1 MPSQLS
7 RTLIKNLELFRALPD
22 EALDAALQH
31 AQVRRL
37 ADGDTAFQQ
46 GEEATHFFVLLHGH
60 LKVVQVTAEGEQV
73 VVRYVNPGDVFGIA
87 RAMRRSHYPASTIAV
102 QESIALAWPSSEWDQ
117 FVAGNPH
124 FASNALQ
131 TVGQRLQDA
140 HSRIRE
146 LSTEEVEQRV
156 ARAILRLVDQS
167 GEETPE
173 GIQINFPITRQD
185 IAEMTGTTLH
195 TVSRLLSA
203 WKERG
208 LVNSG
213 RKRIVVCA
221 LDDLIRLAEGPATA
235 SASQPAAA
243 RSASQT

>member
-7 RTLIKNLELFRALPD
+7 PSLIKNLDLFRALPD
-22 EALDAALQH
+22 TALDAVLQN
-31 AQVRRL
+31 AQVCRL
-37 ADGDTAFQQ
+37 ADGQAAFHQ
-46 GEEATHFFVLLHGH
+46 GEEATQFFVLLHGH
-60 LKVVQVTAEGEQV
+60 LKVVQVTPEGEQV

-102 QESIALAWPSSEWDQ
+102 QESLALAWPSSEWDQ
-117 FVAGNPH
+117 FIAGNPN
-124 FASNALQ
+124 FAANALQ

-156 ARAILRLVDQS
+156 ARAILRLTDES
-167 GEETPE
+167 GEDTDE
-173 GIQINFPITRQD
+173 GILINFPITRQD

-213 RKRIVVCA
+213 RKRIVVRD
-221 LDDLIRLAEGPATA
+221 LNELIRLAEGA
-235 SASQPAAA
+235 QPAQAGEGLP
-243 RSASQT
+243 R

>member
-1 MPSQLS
+1 MAQQLS
-7 RTLIKNLELFRALPD
+7 RSLIKNLELFRSLPD
-22 EALDAALQH
+22 SLLDAILEKA
-31 AQVRRL
+31 AVCRL
-37 ADGDTAFQQ
+37 NEGDAAFQQ
-46 GEEATHFFVLLHGH
+46 GEPASRFFILLHGH
-60 LKVVQVTAEGEQV
+60 LKVVQVTPEGEQV

-87 RAMRRSHYPASTIAV
+87 RAMRRSHYPASTLAV
-102 QESIALAWPSSEWDQ
+102 HESLALSWPSSEWDE
-117 FVAGNPH
+117 FIADNPH

-167 GEETPE
+167 GEQTSE

-208 LVNSG
+208 VVTSG
-213 RKRIVVCA
+213 RRRIVVCA
-221 LDDLIRLAEGPATA
+221 VDELIRLAEGPQAA
-235 SASQPAAA
+235 SGQAPVLKADS
-243 RSASQT
+243 

>member
-7 RTLIKNLELFRALPD
+7 RSLIKNLDLFKALPD
-22 EALDAALQH
+22 ADLDAALQN
-31 AQVRRL
+31 AQVCRL
-37 ADGDTAFQQ
+37 ADGDAAFHQ
-46 GEEATHFFVLLHGH
+46 GEEATRFFVLLHGH
-60 LKVVQVTAEGEQV
+60 LKVVQVTPDGEQV

-87 RAMRRSHYPASTIAV
+87 RAMRRSHYPASTVAV

-117 FVAGNPH
+117 FVSGNPH

-156 ARAILRLVDQS
+156 ARAILRLADES
-167 GEETPE
+167 GEKTAE
-173 GIQINFPITRQD
+173 GILINFPITRQD

-208 LVNSG
+208 LVSSG
-213 RKRIVVCA
+213 RKRIVVSD
-221 LDDLIRLAEGPATA
+221 LNELIRLAEGAH
-235 SASQPAAA
+235 PAAK
-243 RSASQT
+243 ASEKQAG

>member
-7 RTLIKNLELFRALPD
+7 RSLIKNLDLFRALPD
-22 EALDAALQH
+22 DALDAALQH
-31 AQVRRL
+31 AQVCRL
-37 ADGDTAFQQ
+37 AEGEAAFHQ
-46 GEEATHFFVLLHGH
+46 GEEATRFFVLLHGH
-60 LKVVQVTAEGEQV
+60 LKVVQITPEGEQI

-117 FVAGNPH
+117 FVSGNPH

-221 LDDLIRLAEGPATA
+221 MDELIRLAEGPAQTPA
-235 SASQPAAA
+235 GQSAAT
-243 RSASQT
+243 RGVG